1 MIHDPDGH
9 FTDTR
14 EGTLGKTDSLMLS
27 YGHSSNDSGGSVLK
41 PLLSFVFIFFNIG
54 VIEKICRFF
63 FLTSN

>member
-27 YGHSSNDSGGSVLK
+27 SGHSSNDSGGSALK
-41 PLLSFVFIFFNIG
+41 PLLSFVLIFFNIG
-54 VIEKICRFF
+54 VIEKLADYFF
-63 FLTSN
+63 